1 MGWQDMNRL
10 DLVEYRNGTPYIKQ
24 LEEDIQMRIERL
36 TKITPAY
43 KENFGGMIAFDKI
56 GEGVAEL
63 IDEEQLLLDTLKER
77 MKKRK
82 EIADAVDRMENDKYQ
97 KTILY
102 FRYIAEN
109 PKTLT
114 QIAEMLPRNYDY
126 KYVCKLH
133 GFALDEFD
141 RKYEGK

>member
-1 MGWQDMNRL
+1 MNRI
-10 DLVEYRNGTPYIKQ
+10 DLVEYRNGSPYIRQ
-24 LEEDIQMRIERL
+24 LEEDIQLRIERL

-43 KENFGGMIAFDKI
+43 KENFGGMVAFDKI

-63 IDEEQLLLDTLKER
+63 IDQEQLLLDTIKER
-77 MKKRK
+77 MKKRRK
-82 EIADAVDRMENDKYQ
+82 VAEAVDKMENDKYQ

-102 FRYIAEN
+102 FRYIAET
-109 PKTLT
+109 PKTLS

-133 GFALDEFD
+133 GNALDEFD
-141 RKYEGK
+141 AKYNE